1 MDKNSK
7 ILLYNLLKEYEREK
21 KNDTIKKLLDE
32 IPHVEFDSAHS
43 SQAKFKDTL
52 IDFRFQLLFRND
64 KEAYKKFLTAF
75 LYGDGVFAKFQDH
88 FILINNKYIKKVP
101 PPKKQED
108 LILPN
113 NWIKVAKIIKE

>member
-43 SQAKFKDTL
+43 S
-52 IDFRFQLLFRND
+52 
-64 KEAYKKFLTAF
+64 
-75 LYGDGVFAKFQDH
+75 
-88 FILINNKYIKKVP
+88 
-101 PPKKQED
+101 
-108 LILPN
+108 
-113 NWIKVAKIIKE
+113 